1 MVDDGALRGID
12 ATDFPRGILPA
23 KPERNPVE
31 GNPVEGQ
38 IHPFRI
44 TTMTTST
51 RYAPGHPEPQAIVV
65 RTPNWLGDL
74 LVSTSFLR
82 ALLSRFPGARVDLI
96 VRQGFQTL
104 PLPHR
109 GEVIPYDKH
118 SVAPGTFGRAIGAR
132 GYSHFFV
139 LPPSFSSAWMAFRSG
154 VPVRV
159 GHGGQ
164 GRRLLLR
171 PAVPLRQAP
180 RSVHLVREYLDLLSP
195 WMEAEW
201 EKFPPRLEA
210 SDDWIGSHLPPALV
224 GLSGYV
230 AVAPGAEYGPAKQWP
245 AAHYREIA
253 LSLAEMG
260 HTVVTV
266 GLPSERELG
275 AAIVKGLDGGINLC
289 GETSLPALVAA
300 VARAAL
306 LISNDSGAMHLA
318 AALGVP
324 QIAIF
329 GSTNPTWT
337 APLNT
342 KAHILYRRE
351 PCSPCYARICPL
363 GHTRCLQNLA
373 PTEVIAV
380 AGRMLHGD

>member
-1 MVDDGALRGID
+1 
-12 ATDFPRGILPA
+12 
-23 KPERNPVE
+23 
-31 GNPVEGQ
+31 
-38 IHPFRI
+38 
-44 TTMTTST
+44 MTTST
-51 RYAPGHPEPQAIVV
+51 PHAQGYPEPQAIVV

-82 ALLSRFPGARVDLI
+82 ALMSRFPEARVDLI

-118 SVAPGTFGRAIGAR
+118 SVAPGRFGKAIGAR

-154 VPVRV
+154 VPVRI

-171 PAVPLRQAP
+171 PAAPLRQAP
-180 RSVHLVREYLDLLSP
+180 RSVHLVREYLELLSP
-195 WMEAEW
+195 WIEAGW
-201 EKFPPRLEA
+201 EKYPPRLDA
-210 SDDWIGSHLPPALV
+210 SADWIESHLPAELA

-245 AAHYREIA
+245 AAHYRETA

-260 HTVVTV
+260 RTVVTV

-275 AAIVKGLDGGINLC
+275 AAIVEGLDGGINLC

-318 AALGVP
+318 AALDVP
-324 QIAIF
+324 QIALF
-329 GSTNPTWT
+329 GSTNPVWT
-337 APLNT
+337 APLNPRAEVLT
-342 KAHILYRRE
+342 RHE
-351 PCSPCYARICPL
+351 PCSPCYARVCPL
-363 GHTRCLQNLA
+363 GHTRCLQELA
-373 PTEVIAV
+373 PMEVIAM
-380 AGRMLHGD
+380 AGRMLDGD